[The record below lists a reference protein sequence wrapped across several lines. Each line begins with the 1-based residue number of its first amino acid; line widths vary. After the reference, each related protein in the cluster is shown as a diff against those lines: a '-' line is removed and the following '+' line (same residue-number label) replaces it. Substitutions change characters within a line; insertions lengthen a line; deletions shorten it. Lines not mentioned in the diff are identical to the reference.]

1 MFTIFQLLHD
11 LSLTES
17 VLWRQGA
24 EHRYAACN
32 LANGP
37 IQAGVLYLGAPAG
50 VAGCRR
56 GNGRVFAPK
65 CTAAPQTAA
74 QRVRSG
80 GAGDR

>member
-32 LANGP
+32 LANG
-37 IQAGVLYLGAPAG
+37 
-50 VAGCRR
+50 
-56 GNGRVFAPK
+56 RVFAPK